1 MGSRV
6 RCGLGDGFPPEG
18 LGVDPQ
24 KGPVSDWDKHD
35 EESQG
40 WVLTRDRQRKEQLKD
55 WPFCPGLA
63 ATLVSPEFTH

>member
-35 EESQG
+35 EESEG
-40 WVLTRDRQRKEQLKD
+40 WVLTRDRQRKE
-55 WPFCPGLA
+55 
-63 ATLVSPEFTH
+63 